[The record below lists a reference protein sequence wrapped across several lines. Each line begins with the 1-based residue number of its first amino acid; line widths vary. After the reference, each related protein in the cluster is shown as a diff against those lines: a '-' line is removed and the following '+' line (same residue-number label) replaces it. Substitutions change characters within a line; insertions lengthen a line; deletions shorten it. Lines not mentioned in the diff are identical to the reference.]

1 VSDVTKAVRHRTP
14 EEQMRDLKGRV
25 RTLEAEVARLVE
37 LVAKLAGYTEQDD
50 IDRLMRRP

>member
-1 VSDVTKAVRHRTP
+1 MSDVTKAVRHRTP